1 MATLPA
7 AAHVVAWLA
16 LGGTALYV
24 AGQNR
29 DLASRLER
37 MEAAPAEGPAA
48 SATGSAPAAL
58 AGSKEFTTLRT
69 KADDATRRADVLSV
83 ELTKLRNDH
92 ERLLA
97 TVLAMPEG
105 AKAEAATAT
114 FVERPGFEDA
124 VRSVVDRYALE
135 HKFRDTLKKATG
147 PIVPKKPPYA
157 ELAKAL
163 KLDGPQTARFEQ
175 DIRSIQTELF
185 EILQIP
191 RDDGFMPLEEIQ
203 AAEQYPEGSPK
214 KTEAFL
220 KLFKATIPGTQE
232 TYLERAVALVSRVKD
247 GTKAYLQ
254 DEQRGLLDTIDLDWF
269 GIQMP

>member
-1 MATLPA
+1 MAALPA

-16 LGGTALYV
+16 LGGSALYV
-24 AGQNR
+24 VGVNR
-29 DLASRLER
+29 DLTSRLEQLESAR
-37 MEAAPAEGPAA
+37 AEGGGEPGGAA
-48 SATGSAPAAL
+48 APAAL
-58 AGSKEFTTLRT
+58 AGSKELVTVRA
-69 KADDATRRADVLSV
+69 KADDATRRAEVLAA
-83 ELTKLRNDH
+83 ELTKLRTDH
-92 ERLLA
+92 DRLLA

-105 AKAEAATAT
+105 AKAEATSGA

-147 PIVPKKPPYA
+147 PIVPKKPKYV

-163 KLDGPQTARFEQ
+163 KLDGPQSARFEQ
-175 DIRSIQTELF
+175 DIRAIQTELF

-191 RDDGFMPLEEIQ
+191 RDDGFVPLEEIQ

-220 KLFKATIPGTQE
+220 KLF
-232 TYLERAVALVSRVKD
+232 
-247 GTKAYLQ
+247 
-254 DEQRGLLDTIDLDWF
+254 
-269 GIQMP
+269 

>member
-1 MATLPA
+1 MALPA

-16 LGGTALYV
+16 LGGSALYV
-24 AGQNR
+24 VAQNR
-29 DLASRLER
+29 DLAARLER
-37 MEAAPAEGPAA
+37 METAQAEAPSAGAGGAAPAP
-48 SATGSAPAAL
+48 L
-58 AGSKEFTTLRT
+58 AGSKEIVAVRA
-69 KADDATRRADVLSV
+69 KADDATRRAEVLSA
-83 ELTKLRNDH
+83 ELTKLRTDH
-92 ERLLA
+92 DRLLA

-105 AKAEAATAT
+105 AKADAGTSK

-124 VRSVVDRYALE
+124 VRGVVDRYAME

-147 PIVPKKPPYA
+147 PLVPKKPKYE

-191 RDDGFMPLEEIQ
+191 RDDGFVPLEEIQ

-214 KTEAFL
+214 KAEAFL

-232 TYLERAVALVSRVKD
+232 TYLERAVALVARVKD